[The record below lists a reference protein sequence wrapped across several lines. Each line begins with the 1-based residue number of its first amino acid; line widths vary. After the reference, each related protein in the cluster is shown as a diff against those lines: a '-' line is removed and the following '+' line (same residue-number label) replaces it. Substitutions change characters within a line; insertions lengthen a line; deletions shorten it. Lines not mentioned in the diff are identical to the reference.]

1 MKTLFALALLI
12 LALVSVPAQ
21 NEQAPLVEK
30 EFAYNNWKLKNV
42 NGGGE
47 TDLRQFAAGKK
58 LVMVVYFAP
67 WCPNWKHD
75 APMLVRL
82 YEKYHQAGLDIIAV
96 GEYDPVEAMRANLNS
111 LKIPFSA
118 VYESESRDDREK
130 TYHAQVRRQAGDM
143 RKWGSPW
150 YLFIEP
156 SRASAKGDILQ
167 TRSFV
172 VNGELIGSEGEKFIR
187 EKLGAASG
195 AASDLSASAAPEACD
210 AEKQPTS
217 KLNIP

>member
-1 MKTLFALALLI
+1 MKTLFAFVLVI

-47 TDLRQFAAGKK
+47 TDLRHFAAGKK

-75 APMLVRL
+75 APILSRL
-82 YEKYHQAGLDIIAV
+82 YEKYHSAGLDIIAV
-96 GEYDPVEAMRANLNS
+96 GEYDPVETMRANLTA

-130 TYHAQVRRQAGDM
+130 TYHAQVRRQTGDT
-143 RKWGSPW
+143 RKWGSP
-150 YLFIEP
+150 YYVFIEP
-156 SRASAKGDILQ
+156 ARASAKGDVLQ
-167 TRSFV
+167 SRSFV
-172 VNGELIGSEGEKFIR
+172 VNGELIESEGEKFIR
-187 EKLGAASG
+187 EKLGTAAG
-195 AASDLSASAAPEACD
+195 AEFSASAGATACD
-210 AEKQPTS
+210 EEKQPAS
-217 KLNIP
+217 KLKIP